1 MIQEIYGMG
10 KKDYVEKT
18 RSRIRFLID
27 TYYEG
32 SQQAF
37 ADAVKINKASV
48 SQYVNGSNT
57 PGNITAGKIAAV
69 CRVDPLWV
77 MGFDVPMKSEDKEIP
92 MDWVDQYSEQERWM
106 IHQFRGLH
114 KEGKET
120 ILNLL
125 KMLEQNK
132 QTE

>member
-1 MIQEIYGMG
+1 MG
-10 KKDYVEKT
+10 KKDYIEKT

-48 SQYVNGSNT
+48 SQYVNGTNT
-57 PGNITAGKIAAV
+57 PGNITAGKIASV

-77 MGFDVPMKSEDKEIP
+77 MGFDVPMKSDERDIP
-92 MDWVDQYSEQERWM
+92 VDWVDNYTDEEKWI
-106 IHQFRGLH
+106 IHQFRDLH
-114 KEGKET
+114 EEGKET
-120 ILNLL
+120 ILSLL
-125 KMLEQNK
+125 KMLEQKN